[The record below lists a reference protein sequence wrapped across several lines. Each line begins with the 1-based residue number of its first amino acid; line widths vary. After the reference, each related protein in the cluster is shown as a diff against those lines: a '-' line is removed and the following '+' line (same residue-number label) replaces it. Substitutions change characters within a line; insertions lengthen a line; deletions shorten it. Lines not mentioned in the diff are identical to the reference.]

1 MTDSFAED
9 QSSVLSFRAK
19 IWEMTYALRS
29 FAVSMNW
36 RSSINCTTTA
46 LMIEQSSL
54 FIVPSIWCTQ
64 PKILLLQFT
73 KLETVWRYI
82 LIKNRHK
89 AINILQ
95 HTNVLSLYTKNIK
108 PILRWPKGSCKTYEI
123 PFPKYLAYYAFGID
137 WLKKPLVFTYGLSA
151 YFYIS
156 WAIPLAFLI
165 ELLLDLWRKW
175 FNLGKLDD
183 NLLFFILFSS
193 RLKFT
198 IIVSVYTYPKYIIF
212 LPFHFEP

>member
-29 FAVSMNW
+29 FAVAMNW

-123 PFPKYLAYYAFGID
+123 PFPKYF
-137 WLKKPLVFTYGLSA
+137 
-151 YFYIS
+151 
-156 WAIPLAFLI
+156 FLI
-165 ELLLDLWRKW
+165 PIYVVCTKIKSLSWKKGVLPVFQEFSNFPKLVQSS
-175 FNLGKLDD
+175 LG
-183 NLLFFILFSS
+183 
-193 RLKFT
+193 
-198 IIVSVYTYPKYIIF
+198 
-212 LPFHFEP
+212 

>member
-123 PFPKYLAYYAFGID
+123 PFPKYFSLRYLYTKIKS
-137 WLKKPLVFTYGLSA
+137 LSCKKKESFASLPRGLS
-151 YFYIS
+151 
-156 WAIPLAFLI
+156 LQDFL
-165 ELLLDLWRKW
+165 
-175 FNLGKLDD
+175 KLV
-183 NLLFFILFSS
+183 
-193 RLKFT
+193 
-198 IIVSVYTYPKYIIF
+198 IIV
-212 LPFHFEP
+212 